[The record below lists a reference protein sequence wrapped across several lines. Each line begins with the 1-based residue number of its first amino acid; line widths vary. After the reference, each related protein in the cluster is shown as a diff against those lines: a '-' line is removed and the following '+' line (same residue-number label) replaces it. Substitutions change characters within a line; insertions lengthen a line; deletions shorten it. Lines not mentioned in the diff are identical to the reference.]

1 MKLLLK
7 YLNMTRLLENTWH
20 QQTERKELIAKCQ
33 YKTMLQLSYQKYDWE
48 KFRKLLHLPRVN
60 LPEKRYEIF
69 RSKYE
74 IFNIVKDSTNL
85 LKKENV

>member
-1 MKLLLK
+1 
-7 YLNMTRLLENTWH
+7 
-20 QQTERKELIAKCQ
+20 
-33 YKTMLQLSYQKYDWE
+33 MLQLSYQKYDWE

-60 LPEKRYEIF
+60 LPEKRYEIC

>member
-1 MKLLLK
+1 MKMLLK

-48 KFRKLLHLPRVN
+48 KFPKLLHLPRVN

-74 IFNIVKDSTNL
+74 IFHIVKDSTNL